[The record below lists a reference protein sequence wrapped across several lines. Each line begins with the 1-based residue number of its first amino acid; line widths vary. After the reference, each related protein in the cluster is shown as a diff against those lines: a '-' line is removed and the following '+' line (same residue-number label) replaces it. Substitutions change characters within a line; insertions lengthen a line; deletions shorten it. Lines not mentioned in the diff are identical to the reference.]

1 MDIFGSIAYVFRY
14 IGEQGDDIVV
24 CHLFDFMDPIQFK
37 ISLGLDVMKSII
49 RDNTQFVHR
58 FTGKNLN
65 LDHGLSLYH
74 FSERVAMTSHIRMGL
89 TLTFLKIRI
98 GENSRKMKAA
108 LPFRRHKS
116 SIYFF

>member
-49 RDNTQFVHR
+49 RDNT
-58 FTGKNLN
+58 NLFMA
-65 LDHGLSLYH
+65 SQARI
-74 FSERVAMTSHIRMGL
+74 S
-89 TLTFLKIRI
+89 TLTMVRSSFSSVQMDPI
-98 GENSRKMKAA
+98 S
-108 LPFRRHKS
+108 LPV
-116 SIYFF
+116 

>member
-1 MDIFGSIAYVFRY
+1 MAA
-14 IGEQGDDIVV
+14 
-24 CHLFDFMDPIQFK
+24 
-37 ISLGLDVMKSII
+37 
-49 RDNTQFVHR
+49 
-58 FTGKNLN
+58 
-65 LDHGLSLYH
+65 LSLYH